1 MTDRIAIFEQAAN
14 WAELSNSLSDEQQ
27 QQLSAWLDEAPEH
40 RDAYQKCLKMWRSDE
55 LESTLEEQAEQLTVS
70 CKKPITKWLW
80 VSAFCSV
87 FLLFAVNFLA
97 LQSPAKPEGII
108 AKTSTSQSRYIDLPD
123 GSAMKVGPQS
133 TLNYLFTK
141 QLRKVELSQGESLFS
156 VQHLSDNQPFIV
168 DAGDAQITVTG
179 TEFSV
184 DKSDFG
190 TQVIVVHG
198 SVHVANQVDSTTI
211 GLTAGQSVEIIDGK
225 MGEVKH
231 LPKSFNHYLDIDNT
245 QPQWLDAYQMSLGSV
260 LAKLDRQM
268 SEKISLEDNTLK
280 SMLVT
285 GRFNLNTPKQTLQML
300 ALANRLRVSEYSGQM
315 IIRNN

>member
-27 QQLSAWLDEAPEH
+27 QQLATWLDEAPEH
-40 RDAYQKCLKMWRSDE
+40 RDAYQKCLKIWHSDE
-55 LESTLEEQAEQLTVS
+55 LENMLEEQAEQLPVS
-70 CKKPITKWLW
+70 SKKPMTKWLW
-80 VSAFCSV
+80 ASAFCSV
-87 FLLFAVNFLA
+87 FLLIAVNFLA
-97 LQSPAKPEGII
+97 IQSPAKPESII
-108 AKTSTSQSRYIDLPD
+108 AKTNTSQSRYVDLPD

-133 TLNYLFTK
+133 TLSYLFTK
-141 QLRKVELSQGESLFS
+141 QSRKVELSQGESLFS

-168 DAGDAQITVTG
+168 DAGDTRVTVTG

-198 SVHVANQVDSTTI
+198 SVHVANQLDNTSVE
-211 GLTAGQSVEIIDGK
+211 LTAGQSVEIIDGK
-225 MGEVKH
+225 MGEVKL
-231 LPKSFNHYLDIDNT
+231 LPKSFNHYLDLDNI

-268 SEKISLEDNTLK
+268 SEQISLEDNALK

-285 GRFNLNTPKQTLQML
+285 GRFDLNTPKQTLQML
-300 ALANRLRVSEYSGQM
+300 ALANKLRVSQYSEQI

>member
-55 LESTLEEQAEQLTVS
+55 LKSTLEEQAEQLTVS

-87 FLLFAVNFLA
+87 FLLFAFNFLA

-156 VQHLSDNQPFIV
+156 VQHLSDNQLFIV

-211 GLTAGQSVEIIDGK
+211 GLTAGQSVEIIDGI

>member
-27 QQLSAWLDEAPEH
+27 QQLAIWLDEAPEH
-40 RDAYQKCLKMWRSDE
+40 RDAYQKCLKIWHSDE
-55 LESTLEEQAEQLTVS
+55 LENMLEEQAEQLPVS
-70 CKKPITKWLW
+70 SKKPMTKWLW
-80 VSAFCSV
+80 ASAFCSV
-87 FLLFAVNFLA
+87 FLLIAVNFLA
-97 LQSPAKPEGII
+97 IQSPAKPESII
-108 AKTSTSQSRYIDLPD
+108 AKTNTSQSRYVDLPD

-133 TLNYLFTK
+133 TLSYLFTK
-141 QLRKVELSQGESLFS
+141 QSRKVELSQGESLFS

-168 DAGDAQITVTG
+168 DAGDTRVTVTG

-198 SVHVANQVDSTTI
+198 SVHVANQVDNTTVE
-211 GLTAGQSVEIIDGK
+211 LTAGQSVEIIDGK
-225 MGEVKH
+225 MGEVKL
-231 LPKSFNHYLDIDNT
+231 LPKSFNHYLDLDNT

-268 SEKISLEDNTLK
+268 SEQISLEDNALK

-285 GRFNLNTPKQTLQML
+285 GRFDLNTPKQTLQML
-300 ALANRLRVSEYSGQM
+300 ALANKLRVSQYSEQI

>member
-1 MTDRIAIFEQAAN
+1 MIDRIAIFEQAAN
-14 WAELSNSLSDEQQ
+14 WAELSQSLSDEQQ
-27 QQLSAWLDEAPEH
+27 QQLRIWLDEAPEH
-40 RDAYQKCLKMWRSDE
+40 RDAYQKCLKIWHSDE
-55 LESTLEEQAEQLTVS
+55 LESVLEKEAEQLTVS
-70 CKKPITKWLW
+70 SKKPINKWLW
-80 VSAFCSV
+80 ASAFCAV
-87 FLLFAVNFLA
+87 FLLITVNFLV
-97 LQSPAKPEGII
+97 LQSPTKPESII
-108 AKTSTSQSRYIDLPD
+108 AKTSTSQSRYLDLPD

-133 TLNYLFTK
+133 TLNYLFTE

-168 DAGDAQITVTG
+168 EAGDTQVTVTG

-198 SVHVANQVDSTTI
+198 SVHVANQVDSTTVE
-211 GLTAGQSVEIIDGK
+211 LTAGQSVEIIDGK
-225 MGEVKH
+225 MGEVKN
-231 LPKSFNHYLDIDNT
+231 LPKSFNHYLDLDNP
-245 QPQWLDAYQMSLGSV
+245 QSQWLDAYQMSLGSV

-268 SEKISLEDNTLK
+268 SEKISLEDSTLK
-280 SMLVT
+280 AMLVT

-300 ALANRLRVSEYSGQM
+300 ALANKLRVSQYSGQI

>member
-27 QQLSAWLDEAPEH
+27 QQLATWLDEAPEH
-40 RDAYQKCLKMWRSDE
+40 RDAYQKCLKVWRSDE
-55 LESTLEEQAEQLTVS
+55 LENMLEEQAEQLPVS
-70 CKKPITKWLW
+70 SKKPMTKWLW
-80 VSAFCSV
+80 ASAFCSV
-87 FLLFAVNFLA
+87 FLLIAVNFLA
-97 LQSPAKPEGII
+97 IQSPAKPESII
-108 AKTSTSQSRYIDLPD
+108 AKTNTSQSRYVDLPD

-133 TLNYLFTK
+133 TLSYLFTK
-141 QLRKVELSQGESLFS
+141 QSRKVELSQGESLFS

-168 DAGDAQITVTG
+168 DAGDTRVTVTG

-198 SVHVANQVDSTTI
+198 SVHVANQLDNTTVE
-211 GLTAGQSVEIIDGK
+211 LTAGQSVEIIDGK
-225 MGEVKH
+225 MGEVKL
-231 LPKSFNHYLDIDNT
+231 LPKSFNHYLDLDNI

-268 SEKISLEDNTLK
+268 SEQISLEDNALK

-285 GRFNLNTPKQTLQML
+285 GRFDLNTPKQTLQML
-300 ALANRLRVSEYSGQM
+300 ALANKLRVSQYSEQI

>member
-14 WAELSNSLSDEQQ
+14 WAELSSSLSDEQQ
-27 QQLSAWLDEAPEH
+27 QQLATWLDEAPEH

-55 LESTLEEQAEQLTVS
+55 LENMLEEQAEQLPVS
-70 CKKPITKWLW
+70 SKKPMTKWLW
-80 VSAFCSV
+80 ASAFCSV
-87 FLLFAVNFLA
+87 FLLIAVNFLA
-97 LQSPAKPEGII
+97 IQSPAKPESII
-108 AKTSTSQSRYIDLPD
+108 AKTNTSQSRYVDLPD
-123 GSAMKVGPQS
+123 GSAMKIGPQS
-133 TLNYLFTK
+133 TLNYLFTE
-141 QLRKVELSQGESLFS
+141 QSRKVELSQGESLFS

-168 DAGDAQITVTG
+168 DAGDTQVTVTG

-198 SVHVANQVDSTTI
+198 SVHVANQLDNTSVE
-211 GLTAGQSVEIIDGK
+211 LTAGQSVEIIDGK

-231 LPKSFNHYLDIDNT
+231 LPKSFSHYLDLDNP
-245 QPQWLDAYQMSLGSV
+245 QSQWLDAYQMSLGSV

-268 SEKISLEDNTLK
+268 SEKISLEDSTLK

-300 ALANRLRVSEYSGQM
+300 ALANKLRVSQYSEQI